1 MRRTLTREFMIKRVD
16 ALRPAIARLTDEL
29 LTDLTELSGPADF
42 VEHFA
47 LPLPSLVI
55 CELLGVPYEEHPFF
69 QEQSARRS

>member
-1 MRRTLTREFMIKRVD
+1 MRRTLTREFMIKRID

-47 LPLPSLVI
+47 LPLPPWS
-55 CELLGVPYEEHPFF
+55 
-69 QEQSARRS
+69 SANCSASPTRNTRSSRSSRRPS